1 MEIIYLTVFDYLI
14 LTGVEFYDF
23 ISPFQISP
31 KF

>member
-1 MEIIYLTVFDYLI
+1 MEIIYPTMCDYLI

-23 ISPFQISP
+23 ISPFQFSP